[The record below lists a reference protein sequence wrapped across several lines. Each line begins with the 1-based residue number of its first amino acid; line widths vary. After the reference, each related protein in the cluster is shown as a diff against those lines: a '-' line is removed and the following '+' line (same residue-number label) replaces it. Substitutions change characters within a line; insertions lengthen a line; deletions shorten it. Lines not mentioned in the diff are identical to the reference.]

1 MPKPSRNQI
10 LEHKKT
16 LKRAKVYENKYRKR
30 FYSYLRSVNY
40 AIAKEIELNGFGVD
54 VSRFIKYE
62 DLERIYKNLYNEVT
76 INEAEIQYTELEPQE
91 QIKQKDLIDD
101 LVGIL
106 APESKP
112 ISLWKRLLN
121 EFITVRI
128 AGRITEVTDT
138 TRRRISVLIEKGI
151 EEGLGATQVAKSIR
165 EDQGYN
171 RNRSLAIAR
180 TETITAANQGRY
192 MAALSSRYV
201 MLKKWLPKVDNR
213 TRLSHADF
221 IDRPWVEMEQL
232 FYVANADG
240 ILEPA
245 RFPCDVTLSAS
256 NVISCRC
263 IVIFKAKE
271 DSNGKPIRKTS
282 I

>member
-1 MPKPSRNQI
+1 MPKPTRRYLIQQRQFERRQKI
-10 LEHKKT
+10 
-16 LKRAKVYENKYRKR
+16 YESKYRGR
-30 FYSYLRSVNY
+30 FYKYLISVNKL
-40 AIAKEIELNGFGVD
+40 IAKEIELNGFGVD

-101 LVGIL
+101 LIGIL

-192 MAALSSRYV
+192 MAALSSPYV
-201 MLKKWLPKVDNR
+201 MSKKWLPKVDSR

-232 FYVANADG
+232 FYVANSDG

-245 RFPCDVTLSAS
+245 RYPCDVTLDAS
-256 NVISCRC
+256 NTINCRC
-263 IVIFKAKE
+263 IVIFKVKE

>member
-1 MPKPSRNQI
+1 MPKPTRQYLI
-10 LEHKKT
+10 QQRQFERRQKI
-16 LKRAKVYENKYRKR
+16 YESKYRGR
-30 FYSYLRSVNY
+30 FYKYLISVNKL
-40 AIAKEIELNGFGVD
+40 IAKEIELNGFGVD

-76 INEAEIQYTELEPQE
+76 INEADILYTDLEPNE
-91 QIKQKDLIDD
+91 EVKQKDLIDD
-101 LVGIL
+101 LIGIL
-106 APESKP
+106 DPKSKP

-151 EEGLGATQVAKSIR
+151 EEGFGAREVARTIR
-165 EDQGYN
+165 QDTGYN
-171 RNRSLAIAR
+171 KNRSLAIAR

-192 MAALSSRYV
+192 MSAISSRYV
-201 MLKKWLPKVDNR
+201 MLKKWLPAPNDGRNR
-213 TRLSHADF
+213 ASHLDF
-221 IDRPWVEMEQL
+221 LDRPWVEMEQL

-240 ILEPA
+240 VLEQA

-263 IVIFKAKE
+263 IVIFQIKTDE
-271 DSNGKPIRKTS
+271 NGRPIRK

>member
-1 MPKPSRNQI
+1 MPKPTRQYLI
-10 LEHKKT
+10 QHRQFERRQKI
-16 LKRAKVYENKYRKR
+16 YESKYRGR
-30 FYSYLRSVNY
+30 FYKYLISVNKL
-40 AIAKEIELNGFGVD
+40 IAKEIELNGFGVD

-76 INEAEIQYTELEPQE
+76 INEADILYTDLEPQE

-151 EEGLGATQVAKSIR
+151 EEGLGAREVARTIR
-165 EDQGYN
+165 QDTGYN
-171 RNRSLAIAR
+171 KNRSLAIAR

-192 MAALSSRYV
+192 MAALSSKYV
-201 MLKKWLPKVDNR
+201 MLKKWLPKVDSR

-221 IDRPWVEMEQL
+221 IDRPWVDMEQL

-240 ILEPA
+240 VLEQA
-245 RFPCDVTLSAS
+245 MYPCAYTLTAS
-256 NVISCRC
+256 NVINCRC
-263 IVIFKAKE
+263 LVIFQIKTDE
-271 DSNGKPIRKTS
+271 NGRPIRK